1 MFIDSATITVRSGRG
16 GDGAVSFLRMKY
28 VPKGGPDGG
37 DGGVGGD
44 VVLVADTEVATLMD
58 FAGRHHWKA
67 ESGRAGGPKDQHGR
81 NGKSIEVRLPVG
93 TLVFDATGRPAPWH
107 VKPNHELV
115 GEDPPEDG
123 VSQVRHTPALDVG
136 KTMAV
141 GDSGGE
147 PGSASPVIHD
157 AANPSDTSNSAGD
170 TSGAEGDAPLRLIVD
185 LNTPGQRHVIARGGK
200 GGRGNA
206 SFATPT
212 RQVPREHTPGEPSEE
227 YQLQLE
233 LKLVADVGLV
243 GLPNAGKSTLLSAVS
258 AARPRIADYPF
269 TTLSPHPGVIDLG
282 QGRRLVM
289 ADLPGLIRDASQGAG
304 LGLRFLRHVERTR
317 VLVHLLEAQP
327 LDESDPVDNYHTIR
341 AELARHSDVLA
352 DKPELVVLSKCDLL
366 GDDADRHAAAEALS
380 NRLGKPV
387 RCISSATRWNLDA
400 LMQACWVEVERAR
413 QADPSSNAGVSP
425 ADGRAPGWGA

>member
-28 VPKGGPDGG
+28 IPKGGPDGG
-37 DGGVGGD
+37 DGGDGGS
-44 VVLVADTEVATLMD
+44 VTLVADPEVATLLD

-93 TLVFDATGRPAPWH
+93 TQVFDATGRPAPWH
-107 VKPNHELV
+107 R
-115 GEDPPEDG
+115 PPEATDAELEDDG
-123 VSQVRHTPALDVG
+123 VVQVLP
-136 KTMAV
+136 
-141 GDSGGE
+141 E
-147 PGSASPVIHD
+147 GSAPDPLDDPDPADSADPDPEPSED
-157 AANPSDTSNSAGD
+157 ATPQEEDAGQEAY
-170 TSGAEGDAPLRLIVD
+170 GELRLIVD
-185 LNTPGQRHVIARGGK
+185 LATPGQKHVIAKGGK

-212 RQVPREHTPGEPSEE
+212 HQTPREHTPGEPAEE
-227 YQLQLE
+227 YMLQLE
-233 LKLVADVGLV
+233 LKLVADIGLV

-282 QGRRLVM
+282 QGKRLVM

-327 LDESDPVDNYHTIR
+327 LDGGDPADNYRAIR
-341 AELARHSDVLA
+341 DELARHSDVLA
-352 DKPELVVLSKCDLL
+352 DKPELIALSKCDLL
-366 GDDADRHAAAEALS
+366 GDEAERRAAADDLAQ
-380 NRLGKPV
+380 RLGRPV
-387 RCISSATRWNLDA
+387 IPISSATRWNLDA
-400 LMQACWVEVERAR
+400 LLRACSAEVDQAVRA
-413 QADPSSNAGVSP
+413 DTDNPTSAGAATDRS
-425 ADGRAPGWGA
+425 PGWGR